1 MFGKIEVNGAGAH
14 PLYRFLKGEAKGV
27 MGTGAIKWNFT
38 KFLVDRNGEV
48 AARFAPAVK
57 PKELEKEIEKLL

>member
-1 MFGKIEVNGAGAH
+1 MFGKIDVNGGARA
-14 PLYRFLKGEAKGV
+14 LYRFLKGKTKGL

-38 KFLVDRNGEV
+38 KFLVDRKGGV
-48 AARFAPAVK
+48 VDRFAPAAA